1 MKKDLAVI
9 AGLVLVIVVFI
20 IFGRGFSTGQFLTQN
35 ATESAQ
41 VQTKE
46 STQVTVKDLVIKV
59 KIADEPKE
67 QQTGLADNSSL
78 ALDEGMMFVFDQSKR
93 NTFWMKDMKF
103 AIDIIWIDD
112 QKKIVDI
119 APNVP
124 PEPNKGEKELTRY
137 KPKSDA
143 KYVLEIN
150 AGLSALHNLQIGDQV
165 AFEL

>member
-1 MKKDLAVI
+1 MKKDLATI
-9 AGLVLVIVVFI
+9 GGLVLVIVVFI
-20 IFGRGFSTGQFLTQN
+20 IFGRGFSTGSFITQT
-35 ATESAQ
+35 ATDSAQ
-41 VQTKE
+41 TQKKE
-46 STQVTVKDLVIKV
+46 STQVAIKDLTIQT
-59 KIADEPKE
+59 KIADEPKDRE
-67 QQTGLADNSSL
+67 AGLADYSSL
-78 ALDEGMMFVFDQSKR
+78 PLGEGMLFVFDKAESYV
-93 NTFWMKDMKF
+93 FWMKNVEF

-150 AGLSALHNLQIGDQV
+150 AGLSSLHNLQIGDQV
-165 AFEL
+165 SFEL

>member
-20 IFGRGFSTGQFLTQN
+20 IFGRGFSPSQFTNQTSTQ
-35 ATESAQ
+35 SAQ
-41 VQTKE
+41 IQKKE
-46 STQVTVKDLVIKV
+46 STQITIKDLVIQA

-67 QQTGLADNSSL
+67 REAGLADYSSL
-78 ALDEGMMFVFDQSKR
+78 ALSEGMLFVFDKSASYV
-93 NTFWMKDMKF
+93 FWMKDVEF
-103 AIDIIWIDD
+103 AIDIIWIDEN
-112 QKKIVDI
+112 KKIVDI
-119 APNVP
+119 APNIP
-124 PEPNKGEKELTRY
+124 PEPNKGEKDLTRY

-150 AGLSALHNLQIGDQV
+150 AGLSSLHNLQVGDQV

>member
-1 MKKDLAVI
+1 MKKDLAII

-20 IFGRGFSTGQFLTQN
+20 IFGRGFSTGQFVTQV

-41 VQTKE
+41 TQRKE
-46 STQVTVKDLVIKV
+46 SMQVTIKDLVV
-59 KIADEPKE
+59 QAKIADEAKE
-67 QQTGLADNSSL
+67 HQTGLADYSSF
-78 ALDEGMMFVFDQSKR
+78 ALGDGMIFVFDKSASYV
-93 NTFWMKDMKF
+93 FWMKDVEF

-112 QKKIVDI
+112 AKKIVDI

-124 PEPNKGEKELTRY
+124 PEPNKGEKDLTRY

>member
-46 STQVTVKDLVIKV
+46 STQITVKDLVIKV

-150 AGLSALHNLQIGDQV
+150 AGLSSLHNLQIGDQV
-165 AFEL
+165 SFEL

>member
-103 AIDIIWIDD
+103 AIDII
-112 QKKIVDI
+112 
-119 APNVP
+119 
-124 PEPNKGEKELTRY
+124 
-137 KPKSDA
+137 
-143 KYVLEIN
+143 
-150 AGLSALHNLQIGDQV
+150 
-165 AFEL
+165 

>member
-20 IFGRGFSTGQFLTQN
+20 IFGRGFSTGQFLTQT
-35 ATESAQ
+35 ATDSAQ
-41 VQTKE
+41 TQKKE
-46 STQVTVKDLVIKV
+46 STQVAIKDLTIQA

-67 QQTGLADNSSL
+67 HQIGLADLSSL
-78 ALDEGMMFVFDQSKR
+78 PIGEGMLFVFDKSASYV
-93 NTFWMKDMKF
+93 FWMKNVEF
-103 AIDIIWIDD
+103 AIDIIWIDEN
-112 QKKIVDI
+112 KKIVDI
-119 APNVP
+119 ASNVP
-124 PEPNKGEKELTRY
+124 PEPDKGEKELTRY

-150 AGLSALHNLQIGDQV
+150 AGISALHNLQIGDQV

>member
-9 AGLVLVIVVFI
+9 FGLVLVIIIFI
-20 IFGRGFSTGQFLTQN
+20 IFGRGFSPGQFLTQT
-35 ATESAQ
+35 ATDSAQ
-41 VQTKE
+41 TQKKE
-46 STQVTVKDLVIKV
+46 NTQVAIKDLTIQA
-59 KIADEPKE
+59 KIADDPKE
-67 QQTGLADNSSL
+67 RQAGLSDFPSL
-78 ALDEGMMFVFDQSKR
+78 TLNEGMLFVFDKNASYV
-93 NTFWMKDMKF
+93 FWMKNVEF
-103 AIDIIWIDD
+103 AIDIIWIDE

-137 KPKSDA
+137 RPKGDA

-150 AGLSALHNLQIGDQV
+150 AGISALHNLQIGDQV

>member
-20 IFGRGFSTGQFLTQN
+20 IFGRGFSTGQFITQT
-35 ATESAQ
+35 ATDSAQ
-41 VQTKE
+41 TQKKE
-46 STQVTVKDLVIKV
+46 STQITIKDLTIQA

-67 QQTGLADNSSL
+67 HQIGLADYSSL
-78 ALDEGMMFVFDQSKR
+78 SLGEGMLFVFDTSASYV
-93 NTFWMKDMKF
+93 FWMKNVEF
-103 AIDIIWIDD
+103 AIDIIWIDEN
-112 QKKIVDI
+112 KKIVDI

-124 PEPNKGEKELTRY
+124 PEPDKGEKELTRY

-143 KYVLEIN
+143 KSVLEIN
-150 AGLSALHNLQIGDQV
+150 AGISALHNLQIGDQV

>member
-1 MKKDLAVI
+1 MKKDLAII
-9 AGLVLVIVVFI
+9 AGLILVIVFFI
-20 IFGRGFSTGQFLTQN
+20 IFGRGFSTGQFITQT
-35 ATESAQ
+35 ATDSAQ
-41 VQTKE
+41 TQKKE
-46 STQVTVKDLVIKV
+46 STQITIKDLVIQA

-67 QQTGLADNSSL
+67 HQIGLADYSSL
-78 ALDEGMMFVFDQSKR
+78 SLDEGMLFVFDKSASYM
-93 NTFWMKDMKF
+93 FWMKDVEF

-124 PEPNKGEKELTRY
+124 PEPARDDKELCKY
-137 KPKSDA
+137 KPKADA

-150 AGLSALHNLQIGDQV
+150 AGVSSLHNLQVGDQV

>member
-20 IFGRGFSTGQFLTQN
+20 IFGRGFSTKQFLTQN

-150 AGLSALHNLQIGDQV
+150 AGLSSLHNLQIGDQV
-165 AFEL
+165 SFEL

>member
-1 MKKDLAVI
+1 MKKDLAII
-9 AGLVLVIVVFI
+9 AGLVLVIVIFI

-124 PEPNKGEKELTRY
+124 PEPNKDEKKLTRY

>member
-20 IFGRGFSTGQFLTQN
+20 IFGRGFSTGQFITQT
-35 ATESAQ
+35 ATDSAQ
-41 VQTKE
+41 TQKKE
-46 STQVTVKDLVIKV
+46 STQVTSKDLTIQV

-67 QQTGLADNSSL
+67 HQTGLADFSSL
-78 ALDEGMMFVFDQSKR
+78 PLGEGMLFVFDKSASYV
-93 NTFWMKDMKF
+93 FWMKNVEF
-103 AIDIIWIDD
+103 AIDIIWIDEN
-112 QKKIVDI
+112 KKIVDI
-119 APNVP
+119 ASNVP
-124 PEPNKGEKELTRY
+124 PEPDKGEKELTRY

-150 AGLSALHNLQIGDQV
+150 AGLSSLHNLQVGDQV

>member
-20 IFGRGFSTGQFLTQN
+20 IFGRGFSTGQFITQT
-35 ATESAQ
+35 ATDSAQ
-41 VQTKE
+41 TQKKE
-46 STQVTVKDLVIKV
+46 STQVTSKDLTIQV

-67 QQTGLADNSSL
+67 HQTGLADFSSL
-78 ALDEGMMFVFDQSKR
+78 PLGEGMLFVFDKSASYV
-93 NTFWMKDMKF
+93 FWMKNVEF
-103 AIDIIWIDD
+103 AIDIIWIDEN
-112 QKKIVDI
+112 KKIVDI
-119 APNVP
+119 ASNVP
-124 PEPNKGEKELTRY
+124 PEPDKGEKELTRY

-150 AGLSALHNLQIGDQV
+150 AGISALHNLQIGDQV

>member
-20 IFGRGFSTGQFLTQN
+20 IFGRGFSTGQFLTQT
-35 ATESAQ
+35 ATDSAQTQNKESAQ
-41 VQTKE
+41 VTI
-46 STQVTVKDLVIKV
+46 KDFMIQA
-59 KIADEPKE
+59 KIADDSKE
-67 QQTGLADNSSL
+67 RHAGLADYSSL
-78 ALDEGMMFVFDQSKR
+78 PLGEGMLFVFDKSAPYV
-93 NTFWMKDMKF
+93 FWMKDVEF
-103 AIDIIWIDD
+103 AIEIIWIDEN
-112 QKKIVDI
+112 KKIVDI

-124 PEPNKGEKELTRY
+124 PEPDKGEKELTRY

>member
-20 IFGRGFSTGQFLTQN
+20 IFGRGFSTGQFITQTATDSAQTQN
-35 ATESAQ
+35 KNNA
-41 VQTKE
+41 K
-46 STQVTVKDLVIKV
+46 VTIKDLVIQAQ
-59 KIADEPKE
+59 IADESKE
-67 QQTGLADNSSL
+67 HEVGLADYSSL
-78 ALDEGMMFVFDQSKR
+78 ALDEGMLFVFDKSASYV
-93 NTFWMKDMKF
+93 FWMKDVEF

-124 PEPNKGEKELTRY
+124 PEPARDDKELSKY
-137 KPKSDA
+137 KPKADA

-150 AGLSALHNLQIGDQV
+150 AGVSSLHNLQVGDQ
-165 AFEL
+165 ASFEL